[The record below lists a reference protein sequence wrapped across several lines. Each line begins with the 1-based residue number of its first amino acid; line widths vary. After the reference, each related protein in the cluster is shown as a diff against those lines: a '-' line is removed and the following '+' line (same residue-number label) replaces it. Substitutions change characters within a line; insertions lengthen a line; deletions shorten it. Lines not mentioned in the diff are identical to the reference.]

1 MPYTDRPPPPI
12 QQGADTYK
20 PLNPRQELY
29 AQALARG
36 LSHRA
41 AYREAGYRGQTT
53 CGRPLH
59 YSNVRA
65 RVAQLMAE
73 TNARNRVTIEEITDR
88 LLAIIERNEA
98 GDTAAAQ
105 SVARQ
110 ALMDLAKMHG
120 LLGASA
126 GPAARFNPPQQPITE
141 IRRII
146 VEPDGRM
153 TDYSGNPVD

>member
-1 MPYTDRPPPPI
+1 MPYEDRPPPPI

-41 AYREAGYRGQTT
+41 AYREAGYKGQTT

-59 YSNVRA
+59 YPNVRA

-73 TNARNRVTIEEITDR
+73 TNARNRVTIEEITGR
-88 LLAIIERNEA
+88 LLSIVGRNEA

-120 LLGASA
+120 LLGDKSGAG
-126 GPAARFNPPQQPITE
+126 GPAPPPPITE

-146 VEPDGRM
+146 VYPDGSK